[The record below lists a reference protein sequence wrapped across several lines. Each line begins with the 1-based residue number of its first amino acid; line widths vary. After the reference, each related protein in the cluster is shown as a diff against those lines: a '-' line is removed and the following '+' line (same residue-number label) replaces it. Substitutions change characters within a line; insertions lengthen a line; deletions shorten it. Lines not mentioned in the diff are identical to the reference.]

1 MFDTNQIGPEQI
13 SNRYN
18 PVLYV
23 FRRDFEQP
31 TSLSHRPGLTPAF
44 RPGTTSIIKGMGF
57 SHDAACLNKEV
68 IKSDFTYSSRIS
80 SYNSDVIAV
89 WANEIGPLQISNRYD
104 LSISQKKYP
113 IGIIGIKQKQAR
125 IKNPSQGG
133 VDFLIRVVVICTAA

>member
-1 MFDTNQIGPEQI
+1 M
-13 SNRYN
+13 
-18 PVLYV
+18 

-44 RPGTTSIIKGMGF
+44 RPGTKSIIKGKGF

-68 IKSDFTYSSRIS
+68 IKNDFSFGPRIS
-80 SYNSDVIAV
+80 PYNADVIAV

-113 IGIIGIKQKQAR
+113 IGIIGILRK
-125 IKNPSQGG
+125 
-133 VDFLIRVVVICTAA
+133 